1 MPDSREK
8 ASMLT
13 NLPPPR
19 TKSGDRILFLPRLAL
34 VVSVLVMST
43 AILLHEGLYYTETG
57 DLKVRPMVSDNA
69 R

>member
-8 ASMLT
+8 GSMLT
-13 NLPPPR
+13 DLPPPR
-19 TKSGDRILFLPRLAL
+19 TKSGDRTFFLPQLAL

-43 AILLHEGLYYTETG
+43 AILLHEGLNYNVTG